1 MEKAYDLKALGEK
14 LKAAGIPV
22 MEDALESAAG
32 KCYIAVKEWL
42 TESAPLSENKIDDIV
57 APFYGQLDPV
67 ILPLIDKIN
76 KKVG

>member
-1 MEKAYDLKALGEK
+1 MDKAYDLKVLGEK

-22 MEDALESAAG
+22 LEDSLESAAG
-32 KCYIAVKEWL
+32 KCYIAMKEWL
-42 TESAPLSENKIDDIV
+42 VESAPLSETKIDDLI

-76 KKVG
+76 HKVG